1 MRTWMPLAAQTSAA
15 AWEKSI
21 LLLRQSMQMATPFFL
36 ASSPSAA
43 MTLAKPWVA
52 QRMTWMFIWCR
63 PTFMVPRRPAVP
75 NSSGP

>member
-1 MRTWMPLAAQTSAA
+1 MRTWMPLPAQTSAA
-15 AWEKSI
+15 AWENSI

-36 ASSPSAA
+36 AASPSAA

-75 NSSGP
+75 NSNGP